1 MHKFSSAAIQ
11 ALKEALVHIYWRK
24 KDLRSFVY
32 HTIDNKSIVAT
43 IDWANNTK
51 HESVSVLID
60 RMTKRPD
67 LYENDLL
74 NLFDAAMHFDD
85 FSHLEYWDEADK
97 KIQRAEKAV
106 EALRQHASGYFS
118 LKEEKQRAAE
128 RRKAYEALISERL
141 SREQKIGELRNDFY
155 EISAEQNAQKRGYLF
170 ERFLNELFQL
180 FDLEPKGSFKLT
192 GEQIDG
198 AFTFEHQ
205 DYLLEAK
212 WQQEPTQAGDLYD
225 FGGKI
230 AGKLKV
236 ALGLFISFNGF
247 SSESLEVDS
256 PVVKSMILMDG
267 ADLMAVLDQRIGLT
281 EMLFRKRRHAVEKGE
296 IFLPFAK
303 F

>member
-60 RMTKRPD
+60 RMTQRLD

-74 NLFDAAMHFDD
+74 KLFDATMHFDD
-85 FSHLEYWDEADK
+85 FSHLEYWDEAEK
-97 KIQRAEKAV
+97 KIQRAKKAV
-106 EALRQHASGYFS
+106 GALRQHASGYFS

-180 FDLEPKGSFKLT
+180 FDLEPKESFKLT

-230 AGKLKV
+230 SGKLKV

-256 PVVKSMILMDG
+256 PVIKSMILMDG

-296 IFLPFAK
+296 MFLPFSK

>member
-1 MHKFSSAAIQ
+1 MHEFSSVAIQ
-11 ALKEALVHIYWRK
+11 ALKEALTHIYWRK

-32 HTIDNKSIVAT
+32 HAIDNKPIVAA
-43 IDWANNTK
+43 IDWTNNTK
-51 HESVSVLID
+51 RESVSVMVD
-60 RMTKRPD
+60 RMTQRLD
-67 LYENDLL
+67 IYENDLL
-74 NLFDAAMHFDD
+74 KLFDATMHFDD
-85 FSHLEYWDEADK
+85 FSHLEYWDEAER
-97 KIQRAEKAV
+97 KIQRAKKAV
-106 EALRQHASGYFS
+106 EAVRQHSSGYFS
-118 LKEEKQRAAE
+118 LKEEKQRADE
-128 RRKAYEALISERL
+128 RRKAHEALIRERL

-155 EISAEQNAQKRGYLF
+155 EIATEQNAQRRGYLF

-212 WQQEPTQAGDLYD
+212 WQQGPTQAGDLYD

-230 AGKLKV
+230 SGKLKV

-247 SSESLEVDS
+247 SSESLEVNS
-256 PVVKSMILMDG
+256 PVIKSMILMDG

-296 IFLPFAK
+296 IFLPFSR

>member
-1 MHKFSSAAIQ
+1 MRKFSSAAIQ

-32 HTIDNKSIVAT
+32 HTIDNKPIVAT
-43 IDWANNTK
+43 IDWENNTK
-51 HESVSVLID
+51 HESMSVLID
-60 RMTKRPD
+60 RMTQRLD
-67 LYENDLL
+67 LYEDDLL
-74 NLFDAAMHFDD
+74 KLFDATMHFDD
-85 FSHLEYWDEADK
+85 FSHLEYWDEAEK
-97 KIQRAEKAV
+97 KIQRAKKAV
-106 EALRQHASGYFS
+106 EALRRHASGYFS

-155 EISAEQNAQKRGYLF
+155 EISTEQNAQKRGYLF

-180 FDLEPKGSFKLT
+180 FDLESKGSFKLT

-212 WQQEPTQAGDLYD
+212 WQQEPTRAGDLYD

-230 AGKLKV
+230 SGKLKV

-267 ADLMAVLDQRIGLT
+267 ADLTAVLDRRIGLT
-281 EMLFRKRRHAVEKGE
+281 EMLFRKRRHAAEKGE
-296 IFLPFAK
+296 VFLPFAK

>member
-1 MHKFSSAAIQ
+1 MRKFSSAAIQ

-32 HTIDNKSIVAT
+32 HTIDNKPIVAT
-43 IDWANNTK
+43 IDWENNTK
-51 HESVSVLID
+51 HESMSVLID
-60 RMTKRPD
+60 RMTQRLD
-67 LYENDLL
+67 LYEDDLL
-74 NLFDAAMHFDD
+74 KLFDATMHFDD
-85 FSHLEYWDEADK
+85 FSHLEYWDEAEK
-97 KIQRAEKAV
+97 KIQRAKKAV
-106 EALRQHASGYFS
+106 EALRRHASGYFS

-155 EISAEQNAQKRGYLF
+155 EISTEQNAQKRGYLF

-180 FDLEPKGSFKLT
+180 FDLESKGSFKLT

-212 WQQEPTQAGDLYD
+212 WQQEPTRDGDLYD

-230 AGKLKV
+230 SGKLKV

-267 ADLMAVLDQRIGLT
+267 ADLTAVLDRRIGLT
-281 EMLFRKRRHAVEKGE
+281 EMLFRKRRHAAEKGE
-296 IFLPFAK
+296 VFLPFAK

>member
-32 HTIDNKSIVAT
+32 HTINNKSIVAT

-60 RMTKRPD
+60 RMAKRLD

-74 NLFDAAMHFDD
+74 KLFDAVMHFDD
-85 FSHLEYWDEADK
+85 FSHLEYWDEAEK
-97 KIQRAEKAV
+97 KIQRAKKAV

-118 LKEEKQRAAE
+118 LKEEKQRADE

-155 EISAEQNAQKRGYLF
+155 EISAEQNTQKRGYLF

-180 FDLEPKGSFKLT
+180 FDLEPKESFKLT

-230 AGKLKV
+230 SGKLKV

-281 EMLFRKRRHAVEKGE
+281 EMLFRKRRHAAEKGE